1 MRTRGRKDARPGVNG
16 FATLLLAVEVFSGKR
31 AHFSAMKRRVLFWAL
46 LFTDL
51 ASLLAQA
58 PEANP
63 NPVLVGIRA
72 HRGFIIPHSRE
83 LIDVSRTKPHGLE
96 VNVQWVESRP
106 ERTERTGVVAKRGVV
121 FYYFDY
127 DNPDVLGHSVATAAY
142 VEPMFGVE
150 RRLYG
155 SLQTGLGMAYVSKVY
170 DAENNPTNLFFSSH
184 ISLLAMLNLHMHYR
198 VAPRWEA
205 TMSLNYNH
213 ISNGG
218 MRLPNKGMNF
228 PTWNVGVSYAV
239 RPGVVQ
245 RAPRTG
251 LWRSEPR
258 NFAWVHAVGSA
269 KTVLADG
276 SFARGEVQWLWGTTV
291 AVGRRIGRLSALSAG
306 TEWIYDGW
314 KRARLELQGSNRSA
328 WLGGLLFGHE
338 LLAGRVRFNVHV
350 GAYVFHQN
358 RETDLLYQRYGLFY
372 AIGNRLLVG
381 STLKAH
387 RHVADVFDVRV
398 GWLFQNRSSNSN

>member
-1 MRTRGRKDARPGVNG
+1 MERW
-16 FATLLLAVEVFSGKR
+16 VF
-31 AHFSAMKRRVLFWAL
+31 FFAL
-46 LFTDL
+46 LFIGL
-51 ASLLAQA
+51 ASVWGQV
-58 PEANP
+58 PESNP
-63 NPVLVGIRA
+63 NPVLVGVRA

-83 LIDVSRTKPHGLE
+83 LIDVSRTKPHGVE
-96 VNVQWVESRP
+96 VNVQWAESRP
-106 ERTERTGVVAKRGVV
+106 ERTERTGVVAKRGLV

-127 DNPDVLGHSVATAAY
+127 DNPDVLGCSVATVAY

-150 RRLYG
+150 RQLYG

-170 DAENNPTNLFFSSH
+170 DAEKNPTNLFFSSH
-184 ISLLAMLNLHMHYR
+184 ISFIAMLNLHMHYR
-198 VAPRWEA
+198 VSPRWEA
-205 TMSLNYNH
+205 TMGLNYNH

-228 PTWNVGVSYAV
+228 PTWNVGASYAV

-258 NFAWVHAVGSA
+258 NFAWLHAVGSA

-276 SFARGEVQWLWGTTV
+276 SFARGEVRWLWGTTV

-306 TEWIYDGW
+306 TEWIHDGW
-314 KRARLELQGSNRSA
+314 KRARLDLQGNNCSA

-338 LLAGRVRFNVHV
+338 LLAGRVRFNIHI

-372 AIGNRLLVG
+372 TIGDRLLVG